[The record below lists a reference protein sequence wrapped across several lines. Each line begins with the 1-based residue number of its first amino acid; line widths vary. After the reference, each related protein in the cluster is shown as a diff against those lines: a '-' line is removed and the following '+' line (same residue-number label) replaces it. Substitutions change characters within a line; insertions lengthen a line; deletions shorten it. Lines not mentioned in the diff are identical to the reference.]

1 MKRFATALLALAAAA
16 TLPAQAAWP
25 DRAVK
30 IIVPFAAGGPADSAM
45 RIVGKRLSEIWGQ
58 PVVVENKPGAPGMVS
73 VASAPPDG
81 YMLLLGAG
89 SNIVTAP
96 LVNKR
101 LAYKPQ
107 DFAPITSV
115 VTSTS
120 ILTVHPGV
128 GVKTL
133 KEFIAYAKAK
143 PGRVNYSS
151 SGVGSPGHLLME
163 MFQQRTGTTMTHIP
177 YKGGAPAVQEL
188 MGGYVQAGINATP
201 SVIQH
206 EQAGKLVPLAVTSKT
221 RDRSL
226 PTVPTMAEAGVPNL
240 DFDVWYALFAPAKT
254 PKDVVEKVSGDVRK
268 ALAYAEVEKAIQAQG
283 NETAGSTP
291 QQLARRVQEETQA
304 WGKLVHERKLTTEE

>member
-1 MKRFATALLALAAAA
+1 MKRIAATLLALAAAS

-25 DRAVK
+25 ERPVK

-45 RIVGKRLSEIWGQ
+45 RIVGKRLAESWGQ

-81 YMLLLGAG
+81 YTLLLGAG

-107 DFAPITSV
+107 DFAPITV
-115 VTSTS
+115 LVTSTS

-128 GVKTL
+128 GVKSL

-163 MFQQRTGTTMTHIP
+163 MFQQRTDTTMTHIP
-177 YKGGAPAVQEL
+177 YKGGAPAVAEL
-188 MGGYVQAGINATP
+188 MGGFVQAGLNATP

-206 EQAGKLVPLAVTSKT
+206 VQAGKLVALAVTSKK

-226 PTVPTMAEAGVPNL
+226 PTVPTMAEAGVANL
-240 DFDVWYALFAPAKT
+240 DFDVWYGLFAPAKT
-254 PKDVVEKVSGDVRK
+254 PKDVVEKVSADVRK